1 MVSLDFRR
9 FALSAPGTSCP
20 RSPVAAWIGLGAL
33 ALLALGVVCPTVSY
47 GEAAPV
53 GYWALLRVD
62 ALVGEVSPREAADPR
77 VVHWTCSEGNVLST
91 SSAFIDSD
99 HKVKQTL
106 SVRYSWLAPP
116 LALVPGKQVTMSLH
130 ATIEANSHPNSGQ
143 SWGGGGWL
151 TLTNIRG
158 GGVNGIRLEDKD
170 GRYGVAFGNYAGSRT
185 EQVYGSTGK
194 ITCTGSATI
203 PDSKAGRQEGKQTL
217 LDLAVLMNWGNQWRA
232 YHSVYAW
239 KSGAPPAEPP
249 SPPVVP
255 GSGTEIAGVWQN
267 EATGE
272 TWTFTPLGG
281 GRYTAVET
289 GGIARGT
296 AVVTGN
302 KMTMDIA
309 SNDGTATAKYE
320 ATFAANGRSA
330 NVTVRYSTG
339 QTGTATWVRISG
351 PATVAPPVSGMTL
364 QAEVRKAKTGD
375 PVTVPVWLLKGAG
388 LVDLNFNLEYDV
400 SVVQATGKVEKG
412 NLLAGAEFE
421 ANTAK
426 PGVVQVGLVPKTGG
440 ISSANGTLAQVAFKA
455 VGPAGSRT
463 TLRLVVRKAS
473 AAGGAPA
480 KIATIDGEVQIT
492 DEGGF
497 LPGDV
502 NGDGKVSMDDVL
514 MALKISVE
522 LLPHNARADMD
533 KDGQVTAADARL
545 IRDRVL
551 GIKG

>member
-1 MVSLDFRR
+1 M
-9 FALSAPGTSCP
+9 
-20 RSPVAAWIGLGAL
+20 
-33 ALLALGVVCPTVSY
+33 
-47 GEAAPV
+47 
-53 GYWALLRVD
+53 
-62 ALVGEVSPREAADPR
+62 
-77 VVHWTCSEGNVLST
+77 LST
-91 SSAFIDSD
+91 SSAFIDPAQQD
-99 HKVKQTL
+99 KQTL

-116 LALVPGKQVTMSLH
+116 VALVPGKQVTMSFH
-130 ATIEANSHPNSGQ
+130 ATIETNSHPNRGQ
-143 SWGGGGWL
+143 GWGGGGWL
-151 TLTNIRG
+151 ALTNRRG
-158 GGVNGIRLEDKD
+158 GNIDGIPLADKNGRTGVS
-170 GRYGVAFGNYAGSRT
+170 FGNYARPSST

-194 ITCTGSATI
+194 VTFTGSATI

-217 LDLAVLMNWGNQWRA
+217 LDLGVLMNWGNQWRS
-232 YHSVYAW
+232 YHYVYAW
-239 KSGAPPAEPP
+239 KGGAPPAQPP
-249 SPPVVP
+249 SPPVVEP
-255 GSGTEIAGVWQN
+255 GTGQNIVGVWQH

-281 GRYTAVET
+281 GRYAAVEK

-302 KMTMDIA
+302 KMTMDIV
-309 SNDGTATAKYE
+309 SNDGKATAKYE
-320 ATFAANGRSA
+320 AIFAAGGRSA

-339 QTGTATWVRISG
+339 QTGTSTWVRGGG
-351 PATVAPPVSGMTL
+351 PATVVPPDPPSPPEPGTIPGPTAVAGMTL
-364 QAEVRKAKTGD
+364 RAEARKAKTGETA
-375 PVTVPVWLLKGAG
+375 TVPISLLKGAG
-388 LVDLNFNLEYDV
+388 LIDLNFNLEYDP
-400 SVVQATGKVEKG
+400 SVVQAVGNVVKG

-426 PGVVQVGLVPKTGG
+426 RGVVQVGLVPKTGG

-455 VGPAGSRT
+455 IGRAGSRT

-522 LLPHNARADMD
+522 LLPHNARADVD

-545 IRDRVL
+545 IRNRVL